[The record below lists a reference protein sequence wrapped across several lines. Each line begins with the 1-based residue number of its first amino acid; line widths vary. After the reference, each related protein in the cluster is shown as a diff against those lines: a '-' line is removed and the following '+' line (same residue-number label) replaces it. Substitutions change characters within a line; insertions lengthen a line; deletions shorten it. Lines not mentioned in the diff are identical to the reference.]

1 MTKQGGWSTDYEL
14 GQPVKFY
21 NVLNGNKVGVHSL
34 LFFSIRASSTH
45 FNANSVECS
54 CVHFIFICVAWPG
67 HLLHL
72 RPPFKSHAFSH
83 QKHVTAFL
91 LRYCVLWL
99 GHKGVALL
107 LVNRFVC
114 CHSSL
119 YYSFAGTQQAE
130 GSQQKL
136 ACKVFVTLL
145 MQIELNCSI
154 YGAFYAI
161 IMALCLTPCIDRL
174 FLYPRAA
181 CKNFTPIKIL
191 HYLHTLR
198 PSCNKYF
205 STSTRVAWPQFV
217 SHYEIC
223 PKKWMEWNC
232 PIWYDEE
239 ELQTILSILRAFT

>member
-1 MTKQGGWSTDYEL
+1 MFL
-14 GQPVKFY
+14 
-21 NVLNGNKVGVHSL
+21 
-34 LFFSIRASSTH
+34 
-45 FNANSVECS
+45 CS
-54 CVHFIFICVAWPG
+54 FHFIFMCVLSCMAWP
-67 HLLHL
+67 
-72 RPPFKSHAFSH
+72 PPPLATAIQISRIQH

-107 LVNRFVC
+107 LVNRFVW

-119 YYSFAGTQQAE
+119 YYSFAGRSTQQAE

-198 PSCNKYF
+198 PSCNKYA
-205 STSTRVAWPQFV
+205 S
-217 SHYEIC
+217 
-223 PKKWMEWNC
+223 
-232 PIWYDEE
+232 
-239 ELQTILSILRAFT
+239 